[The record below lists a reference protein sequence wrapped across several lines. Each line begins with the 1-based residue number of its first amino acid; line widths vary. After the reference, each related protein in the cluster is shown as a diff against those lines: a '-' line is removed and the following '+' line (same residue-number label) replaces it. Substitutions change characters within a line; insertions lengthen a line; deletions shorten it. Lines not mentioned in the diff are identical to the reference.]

1 MSLTLWFVLGSLIAV
16 GWIKP
21 LVGDRW
27 FRAIEKS
34 ASDLARKKSFVV
46 FGVGA
51 LAVFSRLA
59 TLPLQPVPLP
69 AIHDEFSNLLA
80 ADTFAHGRLANPP
93 HPMWIFFDTFHVLQH
108 PTYVSKYPPA
118 EGLVLALGQLL
129 GNPWLGTLLMLGLM
143 SMAMT
148 WMLQGWLPPHW
159 AMLGG
164 IFVVWRLCLFNTW
177 FDGYL
182 GGPVAALGAALVLG
196 AYPRVIAFS
205 RASSAVWMGV
215 GIVILALSRP
225 MEGLVFCIPV
235 AIWLASL
242 AYRRVR
248 NGGYRVVLRTFVFPC
263 GGVLSAGVVWLGYY
277 NWRTSGDPFV
287 FAYTLYHRA
296 YFAYPLF
303 AWQRT
308 PPLLHYSN
316 PQFEAFFNRWNRTA
330 YRLNR
335 EHWRIRSI
343 IALGT
348 WYQVYLGRILTIPL
362 LAFARTLRDRRMRLP
377 LTQILFCGIGLLSVV
392 WFQPHYAAPMA
403 AALFVVVMQSMRHL
417 RQFTCLGRPLGVYIS
432 RLVVILAFCW
442 TFALIWHWAR
452 NPLTPWST
460 QRVQIADRLQSLP
473 GKQLIIVSYAP
484 NHSPHQEWVYN
495 AADIDSAKIVWARA
509 IPGLDLNPLLTYFAD
524 RKVWVLYPD
533 QTPPRLTEYALPNRP
548 EGPQTAPAGQ
558 PPEEPH

>member
-1 MSLTLWFVLGSLIAV
+1 MSLTLWLVSGFLLAV

-27 FRAIEKS
+27 LRAVEKS

-51 LAVFSRLA
+51 LAVLSRLA
-59 TLPLQPVPLP
+59 ILPLQPVPLP
-69 AIHDEFSNLLA
+69 MIHDEFSNLLA
-80 ADTFAHGRLANPP
+80 ADTFAHGRLSNPA

-129 GNPWLGTLLMLGLM
+129 GTPWLGTLLTFGLM

-164 IFVVWRLCLFNTW
+164 IFVVWRLCLFNTS

-182 GGPVAALGAALVLG
+182 GGPVEALGAALVLG

-205 RASSAVWMGV
+205 RASYAVWMGV

-225 MEGLVFCIPV
+225 MEGLLFCVPI
-235 AIWLASL
+235 AIWLAFQV
-242 AYRRVR
+242 YRRVR
-248 NGGYRVVLRTFVFPC
+248 NGECQLVLRTLVFPC
-263 GGVLSAGVVWLGYY
+263 GGVVTAGVVWLGYY
-277 NWRTSGDPFV
+277 NWRTTESPFV
-287 FAYTLYHRA
+287 LAYSLYHRA

-303 AWQRT
+303 AWQKMP
-308 PPLLHYSN
+308 PPLHYLN
-316 PQFEAFFNRWNRTA
+316 PQFEAFFNRWHRMI

-335 EHWRIRSI
+335 ELWRIRAG
-343 IALGT
+343 IALDV
-348 WYQVYLGRILTIPL
+348 WYQVYLGPILTIPL
-362 LAFARTLRDRRMRLP
+362 VAFARTLRDRRMRLP
-377 LTQILFCGIGLLSVV
+377 LTEVMLCGVGLLSVV

-403 AALFVVVMQSMRHL
+403 AALFVLVMQSMRHL
-417 RQFTCLGRPLGVYIS
+417 RRFTCLGRPFGVYVS
-432 RLVVILAFCW
+432 RLMVILAVSW
-442 TFALIWHWAR
+442 TCALIWYSAR
-452 NPLTPWST
+452 NPSTPWSK
-460 QRVQIADRLQSLP
+460 QRVQIADRLQSFP
-473 GKQLIIVSYAP
+473 GKQLVLVSYAP
-484 NHSPHQEWVYN
+484 NHNPHQEWVYN
-495 AADIDSAKIVWARA
+495 AADIDSAKIVWARV
-509 IPGLDLNPLLTYFAD
+509 IPGIDLNPLLTYFAN

-533 QTPPRLTEYALPNRP
+533 ETPPGLTEYPLPNHP

-558 PPEEPH
+558 PPGEPR

>member
-1 MSLTLWFVLGSLIAV
+1 MSPIFWLSLGLLIAL
-16 GWIKP
+16 GWMKP

-27 FRAIEKS
+27 FRAIEEH
-34 ASDLARKKSFVV
+34 ASGLAKRNSLVV
-46 FGVGA
+46 LGVGA
-51 LAVFSRLA
+51 LAVVARVA
-59 TLPLQPVPLP
+59 ILPTQPVPVP

-80 ADTFAHGRLANPP
+80 ADTFAHGRLTNPP

-118 EGLVLALGQLL
+118 EGLVLALGQRL
-129 GNPWLGTLLMLGLM
+129 GTPWLGTLLTLGLM

-182 GGPVAALGAALVLG
+182 AAAVAGLGAALVLG

-205 RASSAVWMGV
+205 RARYAAWMGV

-225 MEGLVFCIPV
+225 MEGLVFCVPV
-235 AIWLASL
+235 ALWLAFR
-242 AYRRVR
+242 AYRRVC
-248 NGGYRVVLRTFVFPC
+248 NGAYRVVLRTFVFPC
-263 GGVLSAGVVWLGYY
+263 GAVVSAGIVWLGYY
-277 NWRTSGDPFV
+277 NWRTSGSPFV
-287 FAYTLYHRA
+287 FAYSLYHRA

-303 AWQRT
+303 AWQKMP
-308 PPLLHYSN
+308 PPLHYLN
-316 PQFEAFFNRWNRTA
+316 PQFEAFFNQWHRRMF
-330 YRLNR
+330 RLNR
-335 EHWRIRSI
+335 ELWRIRAVM
-343 IALGT
+343 ALGI
-348 WYQVYLGRILTIPL
+348 WYQVYLGPILTIPF

-377 LTQILFCGIGLLSVV
+377 LIEMLLCGIGLLSVV

-403 AALFVVVMQSMRHL
+403 AALFVLVMQSMRHL
-417 RQFTCLGRPLGVYIS
+417 RRFTCLSRPFGIYVS
-432 RLVVILAFCW
+432 RLVVILAACW
-442 TFALIWHWAR
+442 TIALVWHWSR
-452 NPLTPWST
+452 NPFTPWSK
-460 QRVQIADRLQSLP
+460 QRVQIAERLQSLP
-473 GKQLIIVSYAP
+473 GKQLVIVSYAP
-484 NHSPHQEWVYN
+484 NHNPHQEWVYN

-509 IPGLDLNPLLTYFAD
+509 IPSLELNPLLTYFAN

-533 QTPPRLTEYALPNRP
+533 ETPPRLTEYFLPNRP

-558 PPEEPH
+558 TPEPR